1 MLEQWSRWEPIEGIP
16 EKMTMESLCFDKNG
30 TLIVLESEDGDTKVH
45 ILFEDSVLSLRNT
58 DEGRRLK
65 TINFLENMYGTD
77 YYTSWTLFKVTN
89 STFVEWFNEE
99 TYNIYADY
107 NIEHYV
113 FLTSD
118 EVVEVLSTYSPSVK
132 VFK

>member
-1 MLEQWSRWEPIEGIP
+1 MLEKWNRWEPIEGIP

-89 STFVEWFNEE
+89 STFVQ
-99 TYNIYADY
+99 
-107 NIEHYV
+107 
-113 FLTSD
+113 S
-118 EVVEVLSTYSPSVK
+118 
-132 VFK
+132 

>member
-1 MLEQWSRWEPIEGIP
+1 MLEKWNRWEPIEGIP

>member
-1 MLEQWSRWEPIEGIP
+1 MLEQWNRWEPIEGIP

-30 TLIVLESEDGDTKVH
+30 TLIVLESEDGGTKVQ

-65 TINFLENMYGTD
+65 TINFLEKMYGTD

-132 VFK
+132 VYK